1 MTIVKTLEKIIGE
14 EKTSKLVNN
23 RLYKFCVD
31 AIAMNVFSLSY
42 AINERFI
49 AGMSWENTGKAR
61 LAAAVGNTITGRPY
75 GIYRDYMNRK
85 FHVTDKSSGLRKY
98 LADVFIF
105 ATGQTPLY
113 LLYLAAAGADLP
125 QMIKGAT
132 FLTLVAP
139 LTGRPQ
145 GLTYDYCR
153 RQFGMDGTYDV
164 KAEGEKR

>member
-1 MTIVKTLEKIIGE
+1 MTIVETLEKILGE
-14 EKTSKLVNN
+14 EKTSRLVNN
-23 RLYKFCVD
+23 RGYKFCVD
-31 AIAMNVFSLSY
+31 AVAMNVFSLSY

-49 AGMSWENTGKAR
+49 AGMSWEDTGKAR

-75 GIYRDYMNRK
+75 GIYRDYMMRI
-85 FHVTDKSSGLRKY
+85 FHVTEKSSWLKKY

-113 LLYLAAAGADLP
+113 ILYLAAAGADMP
-125 QMIKGAT
+125 QMIRGAT

-145 GLTYDYCR
+145 GITYEHCR

-164 KAEGEKR
+164 NAEKKEG